1 MNDRRKIIFI
11 YGIVAVFS
19 IAFLALAIYLGK
31 QVPPQEEP
39 DFSDAGAPKA
49 EKFFAIKSDFAG
61 VNQAGQPV
69 KLSDLK
75 GKVWVVAEF
84 FAICP
89 HCAVRNGG
97 EIKSLHEKFKDHPD
111 FHIVCISVDPLTDTP
126 ERLVDYSKALGADAA
141 DWWFMSHPNEKET
154 HDYLE
159 KVLGFFAVRERTD
172 PADAESNGR
181 FAHDLGITLV
191 DREWNV
197 VGKWPLAD
205 ARSEEGRK
213 LDPEAYE
220 RLKKELHQRIESEL
234 EKNETAGIDDL
245 VPEEDPL
252 TEEAR

>member
-1 MNDRRKIIFI
+1 MNDRRKIILI
-11 YGIVAVFS
+11 YSVVAVFS
-19 IAFLALAIYLGK
+19 VAFLALAIHLSR
-31 QVPPQEEP
+31 QVPEQEEP
-39 DFSDAGAPKA
+39 AFSNVSAPKE
-49 EKFFAIKSDFAG
+49 EKFFPIQSDFGG
-61 VNQAGQPV
+61 VNQAGQDV

-75 GKVWVVAEF
+75 GKVWLVAEF

-89 HCAVRNGG
+89 HCAVRNG
-97 EIKSLHEKFKDHPD
+97 EEMKSLYEKFKDHPD
-111 FHIVCISVDPLTDTP
+111 FHIVCISVDPKTDTP
-126 ERLVDYSKALGADAA
+126 ERLKEYAGALGADVA
-141 DWWFMSHPNEKET
+141 DWWFMSHPDEKET

-172 PADAESNGR
+172 PADVESNGR

-220 RLKKELHQRIESEL
+220 RLKNELHQRIESEL

-245 VPEEDPL
+245 IPEEEPAL
-252 TEEAR
+252 EESR

>member
-19 IAFLALAIYLGK
+19 IAFLALAIYLGS
-31 QVPPQEEP
+31 QVPEQEEP
-39 DFSDAGAPKA
+39 DFSNAGAPKA
-49 EKFFAIKSDFAG
+49 EKFFAIRSDFSG

-89 HCAVRNGG
+89 HCAVRNG
-97 EIKSLHEKFKDHPD
+97 EEMKSLYEKFKDHPD

-141 DWWFMSHPNEKET
+141 DWGFRSHPNEKET

-197 VGKWPLAD
+197 AGKWPLAD

-220 RLKKELHQRIESEL
+220 RLKKELHERIETEL
-234 EKNETAGIDDL
+234 EKNETAGIDEL
-245 VPEEDPL
+245 IPEEVPAP
-252 TEEAR
+252 EESR